1 MQKKGF
7 TLAEIMIVIGI
18 MVVLAG
24 LSSVAFVGF
33 LNYQSLDNDVYSAL
47 SHIQKARSLASN
59 SYNFSEYGVRV
70 SSTSLSVFQGKTYS
84 PASTTLTFNLSSKV
98 IVSTLS
104 LSNGST
110 EFYFNKVT
118 GKPNATGTITFKLN
132 SSTTT
137 KSIII
142 NSTGL
147 PEIQ

>member
-1 MQKKGF
+1 MHKKGF
-7 TLAEIMIVIGI
+7 TLAELMIVIGI

-24 LSSVAFVGF
+24 LSAFVF
-33 LNYQSLDNDVYSAL
+33 VDFSNYQSLDNDSYSAL
-47 SHIQKARSLASN
+47 SYVQKARSLASN
-59 SYNFSEYGVRV
+59 SYNFSEYGVKV

-84 PASTTLTFNLSSKV
+84 VASTTLIFNLSSKV
-98 IVSTLS
+98 VISS
-104 LSNGST
+104 INLSNGST
-110 EFYFNKVT
+110 EFYFNKIT

>member
-18 MVVLAG
+18 MAVLAG
-24 LSSVAFVGF
+24 LSATAFF
-33 LNYQSLDNDVYSAL
+33 DFSNYQSLDNDSYSAL
-47 SHIQKARSLASN
+47 SHIQNARSLASN
-59 SYNFSEYGVRV
+59 SYKFSEYGIRV
-70 SSTSLSVFQGKTYS
+70 ASTSLSVFQGKTYS
-84 PASTTLTFNLSSKV
+84 VASTTLVLNLSSKV
-98 IVSTLS
+98 AVSAIN

-110 EFYFNKVT
+110 EFYFNKIS

-147 PEIQ
+147 TEIQ